1 MLDDTHIRVEFADA
15 ERELVQALDVILTIL
30 GRGHWSPHFRNCRS
44 KLLAASTRDA
54 KSSAAADIRS
64 VYGGMGSFNDWYV
77 DGECERGDFD
87 DIRTRL
93 YDLSHIYQDA
103 RYAQLWL

>member
-1 MLDDTHIRVEFADA
+1 MVDDADLRAEFATA
-15 ERELVQALDVILTIL
+15 ERDLVQALDDLLTIL

-44 KLLAASTRDA
+44 RLLSASTRDA

-93 YDLSHIYQDA
+93 YDLSLIYQDA
-103 RYAQLWL
+103 RYKQLWR

>member
-1 MLDDTHIRVEFADA
+1 MVDDTHIRVEFANA
-15 ERELVQALDVILTIL
+15 ERELVQALDDILTIL

-77 DGECERGDFD
+77 DGECERGDLD